1 MGIQLKNI
9 DKNMLD
15 ILYKYQVDNAELK
28 KDHYIKLLEHI
39 IERAK
44 KYINDNG
51 ILDLNGYDLLN
62 ILEGVDND

>member
-15 ILYKYQVDNAELK
+15 ILYKYQVDHAELK

-44 KYINDNG
+44 RYIYDNG

-62 ILEGVDND
+62 ILEGEDDE

>member
-1 MGIQLKNI
+1 MGIQLKNT

-28 KDHYIKLLEHI
+28 KDHYIKYLEHI

-51 ILDLNGYDLLN
+51 ILDLNGYDLLE
-62 ILEGVDND
+62 ILEGEEDV

>member
-62 ILEGVDND
+62 ILEGEDNE